1 MSDGT
6 FAKIVEDLRV
16 SSVPLV
22 ESDGDTLA
30 VTALGR
36 RVLAGDSDWL
46 EAAGIDRWIGGVH
59 LHSSN
64 ATRWDDEKVQFYG
77 VSS

>member
-22 ESDGDTLA
+22 ESDGDIFA

-36 RVLAGDSDWL
+36 RILAGDSDWL

-59 LHSSN
+59 IKSSS
-64 ATRWDDEKVQFYG
+64 AVRWDDDKVQFYG